1 MDNDKIPVKEIGD
14 LLDSVS
20 TKVPKLISG
29 LLDTVY
35 SADAGTKMGQSV
47 GNFYKEL
54 IESGI
59 PKEDA
64 MEMTK
69 NYMLS
74 VKDIIGD
81 AAASATKG
89 AGSSKKSGV
98 QVFDLRDN

>member
-1 MDNDKIPVKEIGD
+1 MNIDTIPVKEIGD

-29 LLDTVY
+29 LMDTVY

-74 VKDIIGD
+74 VKDIIGK
-81 AAASATKG
+81 ATSNMSNNKPDVTVY
-89 AGSSKKSGV
+89 S
-98 QVFDLRDN
+98 N

>member
-1 MDNDKIPVKEIGD
+1 MSNDSIPVKEIGE
-14 LLDSVS
+14 LLDSVT

-29 LLDTVY
+29 LMDTVY
-35 SADAGTKMGQSV
+35 SAESGTKMGQSV

-69 NYMLS
+69 NYMVS
-74 VKDIIGD
+74 IKDIIGN
-81 AAASATKG
+81 AASGATINPNE
-89 AGSSKKSGV
+89 KKSGV
-98 QVFDLRDN
+98 VIQRFTDN

>member
-1 MDNDKIPVKEIGD
+1 MDIDKIPVKEIGD

-20 TKVPKLISG
+20 VKVPKLISG
-29 LLDTVY
+29 LMDTVY
-35 SADAGTKMGQSV
+35 SAEAGTKMGQSV

-64 MEMTK
+64 MQMTK

-74 VKDIIGD
+74 VKDIIGN
-81 AAASATKG
+81 ATSSATEG
-89 AGSSKKSGV
+89 ASNMNKSGV
-98 QVFDLRDN
+98 VVHTI